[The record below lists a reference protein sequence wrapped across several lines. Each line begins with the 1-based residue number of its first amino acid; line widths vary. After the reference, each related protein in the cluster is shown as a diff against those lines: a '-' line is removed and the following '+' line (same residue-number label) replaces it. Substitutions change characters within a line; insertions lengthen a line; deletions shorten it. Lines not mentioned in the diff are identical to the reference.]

1 MLKKYKP
8 YIIQILIALL
18 VGGLAGLL
26 TRGSFNVYGELIKPA
41 LAPPPIVFPIVWGIL
56 YVLMGISAGIVYQT
70 EGRIPF
76 IYWLQLF
83 VNFLWPII
91 FFNMQAFL
99 FAFVWIVLLLI
110 LIVFMIIEF
119 YRIHKTAAYLQIPY
133 LLWTLFATYL
143 TFFIWLY
150 STYWYFLIRHNVADF
165 FLCYFYFSRPFK
177 SYQKFIPSFI
187 KSLQNTCWNCP
198 FHMLH

>member
-1 MLKKYKP
+1 MQAFSYKYSGFFYNFFIFTYNICVFLFSEPFLNNQCILLHIILCEVKAMLKKYKP
-8 YIIQILIALL
+8 YIIQILIALF
-18 VGGLAGLL
+18 VGGLAGLI

-70 EGRIPF
+70 ERRIPF

-150 STYWYFLIRHNVADF
+150 STY
-165 FLCYFYFSRPFK
+165 
-177 SYQKFIPSFI
+177 
-187 KSLQNTCWNCP
+187 
-198 FHMLH
+198 

>member
-18 VGGLAGLL
+18 VGGLAGLI

-150 STYWYFLIRHNVADF
+150 STY
-165 FLCYFYFSRPFK
+165 
-177 SYQKFIPSFI
+177 
-187 KSLQNTCWNCP
+187 
-198 FHMLH
+198 

>member
-1 MLKKYKP
+1 MVFFIFFLFLYTISAHFYFLSLFLNNQCFLLHIILCEVKAMLKKYKP

-18 VGGLAGLL
+18 VGGLAGLI
-26 TRGSFNVYGELIKPA
+26 TRGSYNVYGELIKPA

-150 STYWYFLIRHNVADF
+150 STY
-165 FLCYFYFSRPFK
+165 
-177 SYQKFIPSFI
+177 
-187 KSLQNTCWNCP
+187 
-198 FHMLH
+198 